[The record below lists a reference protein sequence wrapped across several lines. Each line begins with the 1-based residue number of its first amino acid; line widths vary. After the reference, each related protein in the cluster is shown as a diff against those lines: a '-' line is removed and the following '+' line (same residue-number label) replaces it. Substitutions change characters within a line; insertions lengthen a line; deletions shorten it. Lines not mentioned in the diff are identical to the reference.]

1 MRGDVPLRLDIDRVL
16 QGASPHVSRRTVRP
30 RPPRQTI
37 SRNGVTLSGSPP
49 GGGVNHIP
57 DRSGIPQEANAA
69 GKAGRYADV
78 GTVIFRCAEAVTLHK
93 L

>member
-1 MRGDVPLRLDIDRVL
+1 MRELTLSGWTTYGVF
-16 QGASPHVSRRTVRP
+16 QAASHHVSRRTVRP

-37 SRNGVTLSGSPP
+37 SRNGVTLSGSLS

-57 DRSGIPQEANAA
+57 DRREIPQEAKAA

-78 GTVIFRCAEAVTLHK
+78 GTVILR
-93 L
+93 